1 MLIDILVTNCTLV
14 SETTGAVSSSPS
26 YIAIDN
32 GLIMEMGALDAC
44 PEFQPRHLVDGQ
56 GQLAMSGLV
65 NGHCHAAMTLFRGMA
80 DDLALHQ
87 WLNDHIFPA
96 EAAHVHHD
104 MVYWCTKLAAAEMLL
119 SGTTTVA
126 DGYFHEDGAAMAFAE
141 AGIRAVPAQ
150 AIIDFPAPGVPDPA
164 DALAVARD
172 FIEAWQGKNPL
183 ITPGIFAHAP
193 YTCSAG
199 TMIKAKELAATRGVP
214 FFLHLAETKGEI
226 DLISG
231 PQGITPVQHLAA
243 LDVLDSE
250 TICVHS
256 IWLTDQDIDI
266 LSSSNCSV
274 ITCPQSNMK
283 LASGIAKLPQMMAQ
297 GIRIGIGTDGAASNN
312 TLDLFR
318 EMDCCAKVQKI
329 PSLDPVGV
337 SAGQVLKAAT
347 DGGARALSLPENIGP
362 LKPGNV
368 ADLILLDINQPHLQ
382 PLYSLD
388 TLVYSGNGNDVRTV
402 IINGQVVVQDRE
414 IRTFDLEQTKYR
426 VLELASSIL

>member
-1 MLIDILVTNCTLV
+1 MSIDILVTNCTLA
-14 SETTGAVSSSPS
+14 SETTGAVSSSSS

-32 GLIMEMGALDAC
+32 GLIMEMGPLDDC

-65 NGHCHAAMTLFRGMA
+65 NGHCHAPMTLFRGMA

-96 EAAHVHHD
+96 EAAHVDHD

-126 DGYFHEDGAAMAFAE
+126 DGYFHEHGAAMAFAE
-141 AGIRAVPAQ
+141 AGIRAIPAQ

-172 FIEAWQGKNPL
+172 FIETWQGKNPL

-193 YTCSAG
+193 YTCSAR
-199 TMIKAKELAATRGVP
+199 TLVKAKELAATRGVP

-226 DLISG
+226 DLISD
-231 PQGITPVQHLAA
+231 PQGVTPVQHLAA
-243 LDVLDSE
+243 LNVLDRE

-266 LSSSNCSV
+266 LSNSNCSV

-283 LASGIAKLPQMMAQ
+283 LASGIAKLPQMMTQ

-312 TLDLFR
+312 NLDLFR
-318 EMDCCAKVQKI
+318 EMDCCAKVQKT
-329 PSLDPVGV
+329 PTLDPVGV
-337 SAGQVLKAAT
+337 SAAQVLKAAT
-347 DGGARALSLPENIGP
+347 DGGARALSLPLNIGS
-362 LKPGNV
+362 LRPGNV
-368 ADLILLDINQPHLQ
+368 ADLILVDINQPHLQ
-382 PLYSLD
+382 PFYSLD
-388 TLVYSGNGNDVRTV
+388 TLVYSGNGNDVQTV
-402 IINGQVVVQDRE
+402 IINGQIVVQDRE
-414 IRTFDLEQTKYR
+414 IRTFDLEQTKHR
-426 VLELASSIL
+426 VLELASRIS